1 MKALPAFAATSVVAV
16 LAVAQP
22 GRQPIP
28 PLDVELPTRVEE
40 EALRNEVLPGE
51 DAPQRLEPE
60 ALVVSGTVV
69 AVEPSQREVF
79 IDSGGEPLRIRLPEG
94 ARTTLEGAPG
104 AADLASVSEGDLV
117 RTSFDASGRVR
128 ELYVEPR

>member
-40 EALRNEVLPGE
+40 EALKNEVLPAE
-51 DAPQRLEPE
+51 DTPQALDPE

-69 AVEPSQREVF
+69 AVEPSQREVL
-79 IDSGGEPLRIRLPEG
+79 IDSDGEPLRLRLAED
-94 ARTTLEGAPG
+94 ARTTLEGEPG
-104 AADLASVSEGDLV
+104 ADLTAVSEGDQV
-117 RTSFDASGRVR
+117 RTSFDASGRVS

>member
-40 EALRNEVLPGE
+40 EALRNEVLPAE
-51 DAPQRLEPE
+51 DTPQALDPE

-69 AVEPSQREVF
+69 AVEPSQREVL
-79 IDSGGEPLRIRLPEG
+79 IDSDGEPLRLRLAED
-94 ARTTLEGAPG
+94 ARTTLEGEPG
-104 AADLASVSEGDLV
+104 ADLTAVSEGDQV
-117 RTSFDASGRVR
+117 RTSFDASGRVS